1 MIDLYIY
8 IIEPSIHVIFMI
20 NVAPVLIISN
30 DNFSIHF
37 LRLEFRFVLFIPIG
51 ILRKEVG
58 GGDLGSSFLIIK
70 TSYDLHVRLWRC
82 NFGCEA
88 ILISMN
94 NFFAYFLWICRGLN
108 LALQLKIM
116 QLGPLMLCGRNKF
129 KCAQFVISVG
139 IWLFQDKCLKL

>member
-58 GGDLGSSFLIIK
+58 GGDLGRSFLIK
-70 TSYDLHVRLWRC
+70 TSYMSDY
-82 NFGCEA
+82 EDA
-88 ILISMN
+88 ILVARQS
-94 NFFAYFLWICRGLN
+94 
-108 LALQLKIM
+108 
-116 QLGPLMLCGRNKF
+116 
-129 KCAQFVISVG
+129 
-139 IWLFQDKCLKL
+139 

>member
-20 NVAPVLIISN
+20 NVAPVLLISN

-51 ILRKEVG
+51 ILRKEVE

-70 TSYDLHVRLWRC
+70 TSYMSDY
-82 NFGCEA
+82 EDA
-88 ILISMN
+88 ILVARQS
-94 NFFAYFLWICRGLN
+94 
-108 LALQLKIM
+108 
-116 QLGPLMLCGRNKF
+116 
-129 KCAQFVISVG
+129 
-139 IWLFQDKCLKL
+139 

>member
-20 NVAPVLIISN
+20 NIAPVLIISN

-70 TSYDLHVRLWRC
+70 TSYMSDY
-82 NFGCEA
+82 EDA
-88 ILISMN
+88 ILVARQS
-94 NFFAYFLWICRGLN
+94 
-108 LALQLKIM
+108 
-116 QLGPLMLCGRNKF
+116 
-129 KCAQFVISVG
+129 
-139 IWLFQDKCLKL
+139 